1 MFLDRL
7 HEVSPPPVDPLVL
20 HRRHRRKR
28 KAKQWGSVLL
38 VLGIAGAFVW
48 WYFGT
53 GGSVVDSV
61 SIENSRM
68 TLQENENV
76 NSGETSLSSAD
87 TDNDGFSDELE
98 MLYGTDPDKADTDS
112 DGFDDSM
119 EVENGYN
126 PLNPGKGIRMVDLA
140 LVSTLAKG
148 DADTTIVSSGQ
159 SAGDSERYYALFDG
173 TSMTYY
179 AADGTVKAQCPLNE
193 EPKETCS
200 TLPNEV
206 RTDFSRT
213 YEGTSFTDEYHV
225 PF

>member
-28 KAKQWGSVLL
+28 KAKQWGSVVL

-53 GGSVVDSV
+53 GVSTTGSVSTTND
-61 SIENSRM
+61 RAA
-68 TLQENENV
+68 TQGNENV
-76 NSGETSLSSAD
+76 NSGETSLSLAD
-87 TDNDGFSDELE
+87 ADSDGFSDELE
-98 MLYGTDPDKADTDS
+98 MLYGTDPDKADTDG
-112 DGFDDSM
+112 DGFTDNM
-119 EVENGYN
+119 EVQNGYN

-140 LVSTLAKG
+140 LVSALAKG
-148 DADTTIVSSGQ
+148 DPDTTIVSSGP
-159 SAGDSERYYALFDG
+159 SISDHERYYILFDG

-179 AADGTVKAQCPLNE
+179 AADGTVEAQCQLNT
-193 EPKETCS
+193 EPKDVCT
-200 TLPNEV
+200 TLPNEI

-213 YEGTSFTDEYHV
+213 YEGANFTDEHHV